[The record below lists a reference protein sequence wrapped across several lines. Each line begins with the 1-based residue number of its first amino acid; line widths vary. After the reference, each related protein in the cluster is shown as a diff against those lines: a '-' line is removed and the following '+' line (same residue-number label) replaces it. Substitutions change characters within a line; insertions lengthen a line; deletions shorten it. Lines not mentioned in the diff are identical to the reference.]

1 MSDTIT
7 IYGIYEGETFT
18 GFYDTKR
25 AKPEIIEQVL
35 SGSMGSYIEVTEEQ
49 RDNICAGLA
58 KCVSGSYHYVGD
70 ARYRLGDD
78 YARTIFFENL
88 RGERNFLL
96 NQSDWTQFQDSPIT
110 GSKLTEWQTYR
121 QELRDLP
128 STITYTSQS
137 EDTDIR
143 PYLPTK
149 PS

>member
-25 AKPEIIEQVL
+25 AKPEIIEQIL

-49 RDNICAGLA
+49 KKNICAGLA

-78 YARTIFFENL
+78 YDRTIFFENV

>member
-1 MSDTIT
+1 MSDTTT
-7 IYGIYEGETFT
+7 IYGIYEGNTFT

-25 AKPEIIEQVL
+25 ARPEIIEQIL
-35 SGSMGSYIEVTEEQ
+35 SGSMGSYIELTQEQ
-49 RDNICAGLA
+49 KQNAVKGLA
-58 KCVSGSYHYVGD
+58 KLVSGSYHYVGD
-70 ARYRLGDD
+70 MRYQLGDD
-78 YARTIFFENL
+78 YDRTCFFNNL
-88 RGERNFLL
+88 RASREFLL
-96 NQSDWTQFQDSPIT
+96 KESDWTQFQDSPIT

-128 STITYTSQS
+128 STIAYTSQS

>member
-1 MSDTIT
+1 MSDTTT

-25 AKPEIIEQVL
+25 AKPEIIEQIL

-70 ARYRLGDD
+70 ARYQLGDD
-78 YARTIFFENL
+78 YDRTIFFENV